1 MNETAAK
8 DWLNKAWHHYSSGKI
23 LYEANHYTDVIAIDL
38 HYAVEVTLKTFLAY
52 ENKAMIKTHDLNELS
67 LVLKSKILFS
77 IDEQK
82 LLARIT
88 KYHIKGS
95 YPTMD
100 RILPSRDEIKIVLDF
115 ALELYDKVCGILN
128 IDEKSVKC

>member
-1 MNETAAK
+1 MNEISAK

-52 ENKAMIKTHDLNELS
+52 QNKAIIKTHNLIELHSYIDNYIDFSEEEKDLLR
-67 LVLKSKILFS
+67 I
-77 IDEQK
+77 
-82 LLARIT
+82 IT

-95 YPTMD
+95 YPIAD
-100 RILPSRDEIKIVLDF
+100 RRMPSRDEIKIVLDF
-115 ALELYDKVCGILN
+115 TLELYDKVCGILN